1 VNYNQDNECFVV
13 STSAGLRVFCTE
25 EFRVTFIRDFFGGI
39 KMAELLFCTNIIG
52 FVGTGENPCYPSTRF
67 IFWDDVKLMPIGEFD
82 FKTDVLN
89 IKLRRDYV
97 VLLLEEKIYVYLLN
111 DFKRVDQFVTISNPQ
126 GLVALSPN
134 MPDSNACV
142 LAFPE
147 KPAGRVG
154 IVDFS
159 RGKDNPQKAY
169 VDAHTDE
176 LAQIKLSQDGTIMA
190 TCSGKGTF
198 IRIWDTKKAEMLQ
211 ELCRSTFAANI
222 SDLTIDRSNMM
233 LACASDQGTI
243 HKFKLS
249 GDNTKSSMAG
259 LSSLS
264 SYFGTGVPFSVYG
277 EN

>member
-1 VNYNQDNECFVV
+1 
-13 STSAGLRVFCTE
+13 
-25 EFRVTFIRDFFGGI
+25 
-39 KMAELLFCTNIIG
+39 M
-52 FVGTGENPCYPSTRF
+52 
-67 IFWDDVKLMPIGEFD
+67 
-82 FKTDVLN
+82 LN

-97 VLLLEEKIYVYLLN
+97 VALLEEKIYVYLLN
-111 DFKRVDQFVTISNPQ
+111 DLKKVDQFVTIPNPQ

-159 RGKDNPQKAY
+159 RGKDNPPKAH
-169 VDAHTDE
+169 VDAHKNE

-190 TCSGKGTF
+190 TCSGKGTLV
-198 IRIWDTKKAEMLQ
+198 RIWDTEKAEMLQ
-211 ELCRSTFAANI
+211 ELRRGTVAANI
-222 SDLTIDRSNMM
+222 TDLTIDRSNQM

-243 HKFKLS
+243 HMFKLS

-259 LSSLS
+259 LSGIS
-264 SYFGTGVPFSVYG
+264 SYFSSSWSSAQFRIGD
-277 EN
+277 